1 MDFETRSESL
11 PMILPIIFLFIQ
23 KAITLQVGFIDEDL
37 GTNIG
42 IILFILIV
50 LAIAVVL
57 GRSIQNRK
65 KR

>member
-1 MDFETRSESL
+1 
-11 PMILPIIFLFIQ
+11 MILPIIFLFIQ
-23 KAITLQVGFIDEDL
+23 KAITLQIGFIDEDL

-57 GRSIQNRK
+57 GRGLQNRK

>member
-1 MDFETRSESL
+1 MDFETRSESVS
-11 PMILPIIFLFIQ
+11 MILALIFLFIQ
-23 KAITLQVGFIDEDL
+23 KATTLQVGFIDEDL

-57 GRSIQNRK
+57 GRGLQNRK

>member
-1 MDFETRSESL
+1 
-11 PMILPIIFLFIQ
+11 MILPIIFLFIQ
-23 KAITLQVGFIDEDL
+23 KVTLQVGFIDEDL